1 MTHVS
6 VIRQEKELGAALKS
20 RRDRAG
26 LTQAELAERAGVSR
40 GFVIDL
46 ERGLRPRAELFR
58 VLAVVRAL
66 DAAITLVDHHAQ
78 TPEDALADLLG
89 DL

>member
-1 MTHVS
+1 MA
-6 VIRQEKELGAALKS
+6 VITQEKELGAALRS

-26 LTQAELAERAGVSR
+26 LTQGQLAERAGVSR

-58 VLAVVRAL
+58 VLAVIKAL
-66 DAAITLVDHHAQ
+66 DAAIALVDHRTQ
-78 TPEDALADLLG
+78 TPEEALAELLG